1 MALSRRTGQR
11 FQASI
16 WPGFVDAMTGLL
28 LVLMFVLTIFMI
40 VQFVLRETISGQ
52 ESELNSLQDEIALIA
67 EALGLEKKQTEKL
80 GLEVNTLANNLANTE
95 SELQRQATLI
105 STLTRDKET
114 QAQLIENANSKIT
127 QFEAQVAGL
136 LSQRDNLTLQIG
148 RLQNDQQIAKQEIL
162 ELQSERKVL
171 SGDRDRL
178 ELALASARNE
188 IDAAA
193 QAARMAAA
201 QREVFESMVAALEQ
215 DLSLAEQKVSE
226 KIGEISDLKQKLSQE
241 EEARLVSIA
250 VAQELRER
258 LKNADAELTAMTL
271 MLEAQRQ
278 KAEDTLTLLAAANN
292 ARTAIDDKLKEA
304 LFALEVA
311 NSEITQ
317 KKQSIEA
324 LEAGEK
330 QILAELDETNLAL
343 AAALSQGENL
353 EQELSNTKQSLSKKL
368 VIALG
373 EKSEIEENNA
383 ELRKNLQ
390 NALSQGENLKQELSD
405 TKQSLNNKLVIALG
419 EKSEIEKN
427 NAELRK
433 NLENAL
439 VARLAADALAKSKLE
454 EAKRKQLLLNQAEQE
469 IENQANNN
477 KKSKEELIKAERQ
490 TALLNQQLSEVR
502 KQLGELDALLTL
514 SEERELESKAQ
525 LKNVGSR
532 LNQALASLASE
543 ERKRR
548 KLEENERKRLEEENN
563 KLANQAEELANY
575 KSEFFGRLRTVL
587 MGQERVKI
595 VGDRFIFSSEVLF
608 PAGSSELSIDG
619 KKEISNVTEIL
630 GSIMKDIPEN
640 IDWVIRVDGHTDNT
654 PLSGTGEFRDNWEL
668 SQARALSVVKYMI
681 RDLNFSGSRL
691 AANGFGEYQPIN
703 NADTPEARAQ
713 NRRIEIKLT
722 ER

>member
-52 ESELNSLQDEIALIA
+52 ENELNSLQDEIALIA
-67 EALGLEKKQTEKL
+67 EALGLEKKETEKL
-80 GLEVNTLANNLANTE
+80 GLEVNYLAGTLENKE

-105 STLTRDKET
+105 STLTRERDT
-114 QAQLIENANSKIT
+114 QAQLISGANSKISI
-127 QFEAQVAGL
+127 FEAQVAGL
-136 LSQRDNLTLQIG
+136 ISQRDNLNLQIG
-148 RLQNDQQIAKQEIL
+148 SLLDDKQLATTKIL
-162 ELQSERKVL
+162 ELQNESNNLK
-171 SGDRDRL
+171 SDRDQL

-201 QREVFESMVAALEQ
+201 QREVFESMIVALEQ
-215 DLSLAEQKVSE
+215 DLSDAEKRVDE
-226 KIGEISDLKQKLSQE
+226 KIDEVGVLQERLSEE
-241 EEARLVSIA
+241 EEARFVSVN
-250 VAQELRER
+250 VAQELRKR

-278 KAEDTLTLLAAANN
+278 EAEDTLTLLAAADN
-292 ARTAIDDKLKEA
+292 ARDQIDNKLKET

-311 NSEITQ
+311 NSEIF
-317 KKQSIEA
+317 KNKQSIEK
-324 LEAGEK
+324 LESGEK
-330 QILAELDETNLAL
+330 RTLAELDESNLAL
-343 AAALSQGENL
+343 AAALSQRENL
-353 EQELSNTKQSLSKKL
+353 KQELDDTKQSLGTKL
-368 VIALG
+368 TAALG
-373 EKSEIEENNA
+373 EKSEI
-383 ELRKNLQ
+383 K
-390 NALSQGENLKQELSD
+390 
-405 TKQSLNNKLVIALG
+405 
-419 EKSEIEKN
+419 KN
-427 NAELRK
+427 NTELRK

-439 VARLAADALAKSKLE
+439 IARLAADALTRSNLE
-454 EAKRKQLLLNQAEQE
+454 EAKRKQLLLSQAERE
-469 IENQANNN
+469 IENQANKN
-477 KKSKEELIKAERQ
+477 KKTKEELIKAERQ

-502 KQLGELDALLTL
+502 KQLGELDLLLSL
-514 SEERELESKAQ
+514 SEKRDQEQKVQ

-563 KLANQAEELANY
+563 TLTNQAEELANY
-575 KSEFFGRLRTVL
+575 KSEFFGQLRTVL
-587 MGQERVKI
+587 MGKERVRI

-608 PAGSSELSIDG
+608 SAGRSDLSKEGKSEIL
-619 KKEISNVTEIL
+619 NVTEIL
-630 GSIMKDIPEN
+630 SSIMNNIPEN
-640 IDWVIRVDGHTDNT
+640 IDWVIRVDGHTDDT
-654 PLSGTGEFRDNWEL
+654 PLSGTGEFKDNWEL

-681 RDLNFSGSRL
+681 EELNFSGSRL
-691 AANGFGEYQPIN
+691 AANGFGEYQPISLE
-703 NADTPEARAQ
+703 DTPEARAL

>member
-52 ESELNSLQDEIALIA
+52 ANELNSLQDEIALIA

-80 GLEVNTLANNLANTE
+80 GLELNALTGTLANTE

-105 STLTRDKET
+105 STLTRERET
-114 QAQLIENANSKIT
+114 QGQLITEANSKIT
-127 QFEAQVAGL
+127 LFEAQVAGL
-136 LSQRDNLTLQIG
+136 ISQRDNLNLQIG
-148 RLQNDQQIAKQEIL
+148 SLRDDKKLATTKIL
-162 ELQSERKVL
+162 ELQNESNNLK
-171 SGDRDRL
+171 SDRDQL

-188 IDAAA
+188 IDAAV

-201 QREVFESMVAALEQ
+201 QREVFESMIVALEQ
-215 DLSLAEQKVSE
+215 DLSDAEKRVDE
-226 KIGEISDLKQKLSQE
+226 KIDEVGVLQERLSEE
-241 EEARLVSIA
+241 EEARFVSVN
-250 VAQELRER
+250 VAQELRKR

-278 KAEDTLTLLAAANN
+278 EAEDTLTLLAAADN
-292 ARTAIDDKLKEA
+292 ARDQIDNKLKET

-311 NSEITQ
+311 NSEIYKT
-317 KKQSIEA
+317 KQSIEK
-324 LEAGEK
+324 LESGEK
-330 QILAELDETNLAL
+330 RILAELDQSNLAL
-343 AAALSQGENL
+343 AAALSQ
-353 EQELSNTKQSLSKKL
+353 
-368 VIALG
+368 
-373 EKSEIEENNA
+373 
-383 ELRKNLQ
+383 RKNLQ
-390 NALSQGENLKQELSD
+390 QEFDD
-405 TKQSLNNKLVIALG
+405 TKQSLDTKLTAALG

-427 NAELRK
+427 NTELRK

-439 VARLAADALAKSKLE
+439 IARLAADALAKSNLE
-454 EAKRKQLLLNQAEQE
+454 EVKRKQLLLSQAERE
-469 IENQANNN
+469 IINQANKN
-477 KKSKEELIKAERQ
+477 KKSEDELIKAERQ

-502 KQLGELDALLTL
+502 KQLGELDVLLSL
-514 SEERELESKAQ
+514 SEERDQEQKAQ

-563 KLANQAEELANY
+563 KLTNQAEELANY

-587 MGQERVKI
+587 MGQERVRI

-608 PAGSSELSIDG
+608 SAGRSDLSKEG
-619 KKEISNVTEIL
+619 KSEISNVTEIL
-630 GSIMKDIPEN
+630 SSIMKNIPEN

-654 PLSGTGEFRDNWEL
+654 PLSGAGEFKDNWEL

-681 RDLNFSGSRL
+681 KELNFSGSRL
-691 AANGFGEYQPIN
+691 AANGFGEYQPISLE
-703 NADTPEARAQ
+703 DTPEARAL

>member
-52 ESELNSLQDEIALIA
+52 ENELNSLQDEIALIA

-80 GLEVNTLANNLANTE
+80 GLELNALTGTLANTE

-105 STLTRDKET
+105 STLTRERET
-114 QAQLIENANSKIT
+114 QGQLISEANSKIT
-127 QFEAQVAGL
+127 LFEAQVAGL
-136 LSQRDNLTLQIG
+136 ISQRDNLNLQIG
-148 RLQNDQQIAKQEIL
+148 SLRDDKKLATTKIL
-162 ELQSERKVL
+162 ELQNESNNLK
-171 SGDRDRL
+171 SDRDQL

-188 IDAAA
+188 IDAAV

-201 QREVFESMVAALEQ
+201 QREVFESMIVALEQ
-215 DLSLAEQKVSE
+215 DLSDAEKRVDE
-226 KIGEISDLKQKLSQE
+226 KIDEVGVLQERLSEE
-241 EEARLVSIA
+241 EEARFVSVN
-250 VAQELRER
+250 VAQELRKR

-278 KAEDTLTLLAAANN
+278 EAEDTLTLLAAADN
-292 ARTAIDDKLKEA
+292 ARDQIDNKLKET

-311 NSEITQ
+311 NSEIYKT
-317 KKQSIEA
+317 KQSIEK
-324 LEAGEK
+324 LESGEK
-330 QILAELDETNLAL
+330 RILAELDQSNLAL
-343 AAALSQGENL
+343 AAALS
-353 EQELSNTKQSLSKKL
+353 K
-368 VIALG
+368 
-373 EKSEIEENNA
+373 
-383 ELRKNLQ
+383 RKNLQ
-390 NALSQGENLKQELSD
+390 QELDD
-405 TKQSLNNKLVIALG
+405 TKQSLDTKLTAALG

-427 NAELRK
+427 NTELRK

-439 VARLAADALAKSKLE
+439 IARLAADALAKSNLE
-454 EAKRKQLLLNQAEQE
+454 EAKRKQLLLSQAERE
-469 IENQANNN
+469 IINQANKN
-477 KKSKEELIKAERQ
+477 KKSQDELIKAERQ

-502 KQLGELDALLTL
+502 KQLGELDVLLSL
-514 SEERELESKAQ
+514 SEERDQEQKAQ

-563 KLANQAEELANY
+563 KLTNQAEELANY

-587 MGQERVKI
+587 MGQERVRI

-608 PAGSSELSIDG
+608 SAGRSDLSKEGKSEIL
-619 KKEISNVTEIL
+619 NVTEIL
-630 GSIMKDIPEN
+630 SSIMKNIPEN

-654 PLSGTGEFRDNWEL
+654 PLSGAGEFKDNWEL

-681 RDLNFSGSRL
+681 KELNFSGSRL
-691 AANGFGEYQPIN
+691 AANGFGEYQPISRE
-703 NADTPEARAQ
+703 DTPEARAL

>member
-52 ESELNSLQDEIALIA
+52 ESELNNLQDEIALIA

-80 GLEVNTLANNLANTE
+80 GLELNSLAGTLADTE

-105 STLTRDKET
+105 STLTQEREE
-114 QAQLIENANSKIT
+114 QAQLIGEANSKIT

-136 LSQRDNLTLQIG
+136 LSQRDNLNLQIG
-148 RLQNDQQIAKQEIL
+148 SLQDDQETATEKIL
-162 ELQSERKVL
+162 ELQNESDNLK
-171 SGDRDRL
+171 SDRDQL
-178 ELALASARNE
+178 ELALATARSE

-201 QREVFESMVAALEQ
+201 QREVFESMIATLEQ
-215 DLSLAEQKVSE
+215 DLSDAEQKVTE
-226 KIGEISDLKQKLSQE
+226 KVDEIGLLQEQLSKE
-241 EEARLVSIA
+241 EEARIVSIA
-250 VAQELRER
+250 VAEELRER
-258 LKNADAELTAMTL
+258 LRNADAELTAMTL
-271 MLEAQRQ
+271 MLEKQR
-278 KAEDTLTLLAAANN
+278 KEAEDTLTLLAAANN
-292 ARTAIDDKLKEA
+292 AREKIDDKLKET
-304 LFALEVA
+304 LFALEA
-311 NSEITQ
+311 ASIDITQ
-317 KKQSIEA
+317 KKQSIEK
-324 LEAGEK
+324 LETAEK
-330 QILAELDETNLAL
+330 QISTKLDQTNIAL
-343 AAALSQGENL
+343 AAALS
-353 EQELSNTKQSLSKKL
+353 
-368 VIALG
+368 
-373 EKSEIEENNA
+373 
-383 ELRKNLQ
+383 R
-390 NALSQGENLKQELSD
+390 GENLKQELSD
-405 TKQSLNNKLVIALG
+405 TKQSLENKLLAVLG

-439 VARLAADALAKSKLE
+439 VARLAADAAAKSTLE

-469 IENQANNN
+469 IEKQANKN
-477 KKSKEELIKAERQ
+477 KKSNEELLKAERQ

-502 KQLGELDALLTL
+502 KQLGELDELLSL
-514 SEERELESKAQ
+514 SEERDQQQKAQ

-548 KLEENERKRLEEENN
+548 KLEENEKKRLEEERKRLEEENS
-563 KLANQAEELANY
+563 KLTNQAEELANY
-575 KSEFFGRLRTVL
+575 RSEFFGRMRKVL
-587 MGQERVKI
+587 KGQERVSI

-608 PAGSSELSIDG
+608 SPGSSDLSTEG
-619 KKEISNVTEIL
+619 KAEISNVTESL
-630 GSIMKDIPEN
+630 SSIMKDIPDN
-640 IDWVIRVDGHTDNT
+640 IDWVIRVDGHTDDI
-654 PLSGTGEFRDNWEL
+654 PLSGLGEFKDNWEL

-681 RDLNFSGSRL
+681 TELNFSGSRL
-691 AANGFGEYQPIN
+691 AANGFGEYQPISIEN
-703 NADTPEARAQ
+703 TPEARAQ

>member
-52 ESELNSLQDEIALIA
+52 ESELNNLQDEIALIA

-105 STLTRDKET
+105 STLTLEKET

-148 RLQNDQQIAKQEIL
+148 SLQNDQQIAKQEIL

-171 SGDRDRL
+171 SDDRDRL

-292 ARTAIDDKLKEA
+292 SRTAIDNKLKET

-330 QILAELDETNLAL
+330 QILADLDESNLAL
-343 AAALSQGENL
+343 AA
-353 EQELSNTKQSLSKKL
+353 
-368 VIALG
+368 
-373 EKSEIEENNA
+373 
-383 ELRKNLQ
+383 
-390 NALSQGENLKQELSD
+390 ALSQGENLKQELSD
-405 TKQSLNNKLVIALG
+405 TKQSLNNKLMIALG

-477 KKSKEELIKAERQ
+477 KKSKEELIKAERE
-490 TALLNQQLSEVR
+490 TALLNLSYQQACAI
-502 KQLGELDALLTL
+502 QT
-514 SEERELESKAQ
+514 
-525 LKNVGSR
+525 
-532 LNQALASLASE
+532 
-543 ERKRR
+543 
-548 KLEENERKRLEEENN
+548 N
-563 KLANQAEELANY
+563 K
-575 KSEFFGRLRTVL
+575 
-587 MGQERVKI
+587 
-595 VGDRFIFSSEVLF
+595 
-608 PAGSSELSIDG
+608 
-619 KKEISNVTEIL
+619 
-630 GSIMKDIPEN
+630 IPEN
-640 IDWVIRVDGHTDNT
+640 QSKST
-654 PLSGTGEFRDNWEL
+654 
-668 SQARALSVVKYMI
+668 
-681 RDLNFSGSRL
+681 
-691 AANGFGEYQPIN
+691 
-703 NADTPEARAQ
+703 
-713 NRRIEIKLT
+713 
-722 ER
+722 

>member
-52 ESELNSLQDEIALIA
+52 KNELNSLQDEIALIA

-80 GLEVNTLANNLANTE
+80 GLELNALTGTLANTE

-105 STLTRDKET
+105 STLTRERET
-114 QAQLIENANSKIT
+114 QGQLISEANSKIT
-127 QFEAQVAGL
+127 LFEAQVAGL
-136 LSQRDNLTLQIG
+136 ISQRDNLNLQIG
-148 RLQNDQQIAKQEIL
+148 SLRNDKKLATTKIL
-162 ELQSERKVL
+162 ELQNESNNLK
-171 SGDRDRL
+171 SDRDQL

-188 IDAAA
+188 IDAAV
-193 QAARMAAA
+193 QAARMDAAK
-201 QREVFESMVAALEQ
+201 REVFESMIVALEQ
-215 DLSLAEQKVSE
+215 DLSDAEKRVDE
-226 KIGEISDLKQKLSQE
+226 KIDEVGVLQERLSEE
-241 EEARLVSIA
+241 EEARFVSVN
-250 VAQELRER
+250 VAQELRKR

-278 KAEDTLTLLAAANN
+278 EAEDTLTLLAAADN
-292 ARTAIDDKLKEA
+292 ARDQIDNKLKET

-311 NSEITQ
+311 NSEIYKT
-317 KKQSIEA
+317 KQSIEK
-324 LEAGEK
+324 LESGEK
-330 QILAELDETNLAL
+330 RILAELDQSNLAL
-343 AAALSQGENL
+343 AAALSQ
-353 EQELSNTKQSLSKKL
+353 
-368 VIALG
+368 
-373 EKSEIEENNA
+373 
-383 ELRKNLQ
+383 RKNLQ
-390 NALSQGENLKQELSD
+390 QEFDD
-405 TKQSLNNKLVIALG
+405 TKQSLDTKLTAALG

-427 NAELRK
+427 NTELRK

-439 VARLAADALAKSKLE
+439 IARLAADALAKSNLE
-454 EAKRKQLLLNQAEQE
+454 EAKRKELLLSQAERE
-469 IENQANNN
+469 IINQANKN
-477 KKSKEELIKAERQ
+477 KKSQDELIKAERQ

-502 KQLGELDALLTL
+502 KQLGELDVLLSL
-514 SEERELESKAQ
+514 SEERDQEQKAQ

-563 KLANQAEELANY
+563 KLTNQAEELANY

-587 MGQERVKI
+587 MGQERVRI

-608 PAGSSELSIDG
+608 SAGRSDLSKDG
-619 KKEISNVTEIL
+619 KSEISNVTEIL
-630 GSIMKDIPEN
+630 SSIMKNIPEN

-654 PLSGTGEFRDNWEL
+654 PLSGAGEFKDNWEL

-681 RDLNFSGSRL
+681 KELNFSGSRL
-691 AANGFGEYQPIN
+691 AANGFGEYQPISLE
-703 NADTPEARAQ
+703 DTPEARAL

>member
-105 STLTRDKET
+105 STLTREKET
-114 QAQLIENANSKIT
+114 QEQLIENANSKIT

-136 LSQRDNLTLQIG
+136 LSQRDNLTLQLG
-148 RLQNDQQIAKQEIL
+148 SLQNDQQIAKQEIL

-171 SGDRDRL
+171 SDDRDRL

-215 DLSLAEQKVSE
+215 DLSLAEQNVSK

-241 EEARLVSIA
+241 EEARLVSIS

-292 ARTAIDDKLKEA
+292 ARTAIDNKLKET

-317 KKQSIEA
+317 KQQSIEA

-330 QILAELDETNLAL
+330 QILAELDESNLAL
-343 AAALSQGENL
+343 AA
-353 EQELSNTKQSLSKKL
+353 
-368 VIALG
+368 
-373 EKSEIEENNA
+373 
-383 ELRKNLQ
+383 
-390 NALSQGENLKQELSD
+390 ALSQGENLKQELSD
-405 TKQSLNNKLVIALG
+405 TKQSLNNKLMIALG
-419 EKSEIEKN
+419 EKTEVEKN

-563 KLANQAEELANY
+563 KLANQAAELANY

-608 PAGSSELSIDG
+608 SAGSSELSIDG

>member
-52 ESELNSLQDEIALIA
+52 ESELNNLQDEMALIA

-80 GLEVNTLANNLANTE
+80 GLELNSLAGTLADTE
-95 SELQRQATLI
+95 SELQRQASLI
-105 STLTRDKET
+105 SSLTQEREE
-114 QAQLIENANSKIT
+114 QAQLINEANSKIT
-127 QFEAQVAGL
+127 QFEAQVVGL
-136 LSQRDNLTLQIG
+136 LSQRENLNLQIG
-148 RLQNDQQIAKQEIL
+148 SLQDDKKTATEKIL
-162 ELQSERKVL
+162 ELQNESDNLK
-171 SGDRDRL
+171 SDRDRL

-201 QREVFESMVAALEQ
+201 QREVFESMIVALEQ
-215 DLSLAEQKVSE
+215 DLSETERKVTE
-226 KIGEISDLKQKLSQE
+226 KVEEIGLLQERLSRE
-241 EEARLVSIA
+241 EEARIVSIA
-250 VAQELRER
+250 VAEELRER

-278 KAEDTLTLLAAANN
+278 KAEETLTLLAAADN
-292 ARTAIDDKLKEA
+292 ARSTIDNRLKET

-311 NSEITQ
+311 NSEIIQ
-317 KKQSIEA
+317 KKQSIEK
-324 LEAGEK
+324 LETGEK
-330 QILAELDETNLAL
+330 QILVELDKSNLAL
-343 AAALSQGENL
+343 AAALSQGE
-353 EQELSNTKQSLSKKL
+353 E
-368 VIALG
+368 
-373 EKSEIEENNA
+373 
-383 ELRKNLQ
+383 
-390 NALSQGENLKQELSD
+390 LKQELTE
-405 TKQSLNNKLVIALG
+405 TKKSLESKLMIALG

-427 NAELRK
+427 NTELRK

-439 VARLAADALAKSKLE
+439 VARLAADALAKSNLE
-454 EAKRKQLLLNQAEQE
+454 EAKRKQLLLGQAQRE
-469 IENQANNN
+469 IENQANEN
-477 KKSKEELIKAERQ
+477 KKSNEELLKAERQ

-502 KQLGELDALLTL
+502 KQLGELDALLSL
-514 SEERELESKAQ
+514 SEERDQERKAQ

-563 KLANQAEELANY
+563 KLTNQAEELANY

-587 MGQERVKI
+587 MGQERVRI

-608 PAGSSELSIDG
+608 STGSSDLSTEG
-619 KKEISNVTEIL
+619 KAEISNVTEIL
-630 GSIMKDIPEN
+630 RSIMKDIPNN

-654 PLSGTGEFRDNWEL
+654 PLSGLGEFKDNWEL

-681 RDLNFSGSRL
+681 TELNFSGSRL
-691 AANGFGEYQPIN
+691 AANGFGEYQPISLEDN
-703 NADTPEARAQ
+703 EEARAQ

>member
-52 ESELNSLQDEIALIA
+52 ENELNSLQDEIALIA

-80 GLEVNTLANNLANTE
+80 GLELSALTGTLANTE

-105 STLTRDKET
+105 STLTRERET
-114 QAQLIENANSKIT
+114 QGQLISEANSKIT
-127 QFEAQVAGL
+127 LFEAQVAGL
-136 LSQRDNLTLQIG
+136 ISQRDNLNLQIG
-148 RLQNDQQIAKQEIL
+148 SLRDDKKLATTKIL
-162 ELQSERKVL
+162 ELQNESNNLK
-171 SGDRDRL
+171 SDRDQL

-188 IDAAA
+188 IDAAV

-201 QREVFESMVAALEQ
+201 QREVFESMIVALEQ
-215 DLSLAEQKVSE
+215 DLSDAEKRVDE
-226 KIGEISDLKQKLSQE
+226 KIDEVGVLQERLSEE
-241 EEARLVSIA
+241 EEARFVSVN
-250 VAQELRER
+250 VAQELRKR

-278 KAEDTLTLLAAANN
+278 EAEDTLTLLAAADN
-292 ARTAIDDKLKEA
+292 ARDQINNKLKET

-311 NSEITQ
+311 NSEIYKT
-317 KKQSIEA
+317 KQSIEK
-324 LEAGEK
+324 LESGEK
-330 QILAELDETNLAL
+330 RILAELDQSNLAL
-343 AAALSQGENL
+343 AAALSQ
-353 EQELSNTKQSLSKKL
+353 
-368 VIALG
+368 
-373 EKSEIEENNA
+373 
-383 ELRKNLQ
+383 RKNLQ
-390 NALSQGENLKQELSD
+390 QEFDD
-405 TKQSLNNKLVIALG
+405 TKQSLDTKLTAALG

-427 NAELRK
+427 NTELRK

-439 VARLAADALAKSKLE
+439 IARLAADALAKSNLE
-454 EAKRKQLLLNQAEQE
+454 EAKRKQLLLSQAERE
-469 IENQANNN
+469 IINQANKN
-477 KKSKEELIKAERQ
+477 KKSEDELIKAERQ

-502 KQLGELDALLTL
+502 KQLGELDVLLSL
-514 SEERELESKAQ
+514 SEERDQEQKAQ

-563 KLANQAEELANY
+563 KLTNQAEELANY

-587 MGQERVKI
+587 MGQERVRI

-608 PAGSSELSIDG
+608 SAGRSDLSKEG
-619 KKEISNVTEIL
+619 KSEISNVTEIL
-630 GSIMKDIPEN
+630 SSIMKNIPEN

-654 PLSGTGEFRDNWEL
+654 PLSGAGEFKDNWEL

-681 RDLNFSGSRL
+681 KELNFSGSRL
-691 AANGFGEYQPIN
+691 AANGFGEYQPISLE
-703 NADTPEARAQ
+703 DTPEARAL

>member
-52 ESELNSLQDEIALIA
+52 ENELNSLQDEIALIA
-67 EALGLEKKQTEKL
+67 EALGLEKKETEKL
-80 GLEVNTLANNLANTE
+80 GLEVNYLAGTLENKE

-105 STLTRDKET
+105 STLTRERDT
-114 QAQLIENANSKIT
+114 QAQLISGANSKISI
-127 QFEAQVAGL
+127 FEAQVAGL
-136 LSQRDNLTLQIG
+136 ISQRDNLNLQIG
-148 RLQNDQQIAKQEIL
+148 SLLDDKQLATTKIL
-162 ELQSERKVL
+162 ELQNESKNL
-171 SGDRDRL
+171 KSDRDQL

-201 QREVFESMVAALEQ
+201 QREVFESMIVALEQ
-215 DLSLAEQKVSE
+215 DLSDAEKRVDE
-226 KIGEISDLKQKLSQE
+226 KIDEVGVLQERLSEE
-241 EEARLVSIA
+241 EEARFVSVN

-271 MLEAQRQ
+271 MLETQRQ
-278 KAEDTLTLLAAANN
+278 EAEDTLTLLAAADN
-292 ARTAIDDKLKEA
+292 ARDQIDNKLKET

-311 NSEITQ
+311 NSEIF
-317 KKQSIEA
+317 KNKQSIEK
-324 LEAGEK
+324 LESGEK
-330 QILAELDETNLAL
+330 RTLAELDESNLAL
-343 AAALSQGENL
+343 AAALSQRENL
-353 EQELSNTKQSLSKKL
+353 KQELDDTKQSLGTKL
-368 VIALG
+368 TAALG
-373 EKSEIEENNA
+373 EKSEI
-383 ELRKNLQ
+383 K
-390 NALSQGENLKQELSD
+390 
-405 TKQSLNNKLVIALG
+405 
-419 EKSEIEKN
+419 KN
-427 NAELRK
+427 NTELRK

-439 VARLAADALAKSKLE
+439 IARLAADALTRSNLE
-454 EAKRKQLLLNQAEQE
+454 EAKRKQLLLSQAERE
-469 IENQANNN
+469 IENQANKN
-477 KKSKEELIKAERQ
+477 KKTKEELIKAERQ

-502 KQLGELDALLTL
+502 KQLGELDLLLSL
-514 SEERELESKAQ
+514 SEKRDQEQKAQ

-563 KLANQAEELANY
+563 KLTNQAEELANY
-575 KSEFFGRLRTVL
+575 KSEFFGQLRTVL
-587 MGQERVKI
+587 MGQERVRI

-608 PAGSSELSIDG
+608 SAGRSDLSKEGKSEIL
-619 KKEISNVTEIL
+619 NVTEIL
-630 GSIMKDIPEN
+630 SSIMNNIPEN
-640 IDWVIRVDGHTDNT
+640 IDWVIRVDGHTDDA
-654 PLSGTGEFRDNWEL
+654 PLSGTGKFKDNWEL

-681 RDLNFSGSRL
+681 EELNFSGSRL
-691 AANGFGEYQPIN
+691 AANGFGEYQPISLE
-703 NADTPEARAQ
+703 DTPEARAL

>member
-28 LVLMFVLTIFMI
+28 LVLMFVLTVFMI

-105 STLTRDKET
+105 STLTREKET
-114 QAQLIENANSKIT
+114 NAQLIENANSKIT

-136 LSQRDNLTLQIG
+136 LSQRDNLNLQIG
-148 RLQNDQQIAKQEIL
+148 SLQNDQQLAKQEIL
-162 ELQSERKVL
+162 ELQNERKVL
-171 SGDRDRL
+171 SDDRERL

-292 ARTAIDDKLKEA
+292 ARASIDNKLKET

-330 QILAELDETNLAL
+330 QILAELDESNLAL
-343 AAALSQGENL
+343 AA
-353 EQELSNTKQSLSKKL
+353 
-368 VIALG
+368 
-373 EKSEIEENNA
+373 
-383 ELRKNLQ
+383 
-390 NALSQGENLKQELSD
+390 ALSQGENLKQELSD
-405 TKQSLNNKLVIALG
+405 TKQSLNKKLVIAVG
-419 EKSEIEKN
+419 EKSEVEKN

-575 KSEFFGRLRTVL
+575 KSEFFGRLRNVL
-587 MGQERVKI
+587 IGQERVKI

-608 PAGSSELSIDG
+608 SAGSSELSIDG

>member
-52 ESELNSLQDEIALIA
+52 ESELNNLQDEMALIA

-80 GLEVNTLANNLANTE
+80 GLELNSLAGTLADTE
-95 SELQRQATLI
+95 SELQRQASLI
-105 STLTRDKET
+105 SSLTQEREE
-114 QAQLIENANSKIT
+114 QAQLINEANSKIT
-127 QFEAQVAGL
+127 QFEAQVVGL
-136 LSQRDNLTLQIG
+136 LSQRDNLNLQIG
-148 RLQNDQQIAKQEIL
+148 SLQDDKKTATEKIL
-162 ELQSERKVL
+162 ELQNESDNLK
-171 SGDRDRL
+171 SDRDRL

-201 QREVFESMVAALEQ
+201 QREVFESMIVALEQ
-215 DLSLAEQKVSE
+215 DLSETERKVTE
-226 KIGEISDLKQKLSQE
+226 KVEEIGLLQERLSRE
-241 EEARLVSIA
+241 EEARIVSIA
-250 VAQELRER
+250 VAEELRER

-278 KAEDTLTLLAAANN
+278 KAEETLTLLAAADN
-292 ARTAIDDKLKEA
+292 ARSTIDNRLKET

-311 NSEITQ
+311 NSEIIQ
-317 KKQSIEA
+317 KKQSIEK
-324 LEAGEK
+324 LETGEK
-330 QILAELDETNLAL
+330 QILVELDKSNLAL
-343 AAALSQGENL
+343 AAALSQGE
-353 EQELSNTKQSLSKKL
+353 E
-368 VIALG
+368 
-373 EKSEIEENNA
+373 
-383 ELRKNLQ
+383 
-390 NALSQGENLKQELSD
+390 LKQELTE
-405 TKQSLNNKLVIALG
+405 TKKSLESKLMIALG

-427 NAELRK
+427 NTELRK

-439 VARLAADALAKSKLE
+439 VARLAADALAKSNLE
-454 EAKRKQLLLNQAEQE
+454 EAKRKQLLLGQAQRE
-469 IENQANNN
+469 IENQANKN
-477 KKSKEELIKAERQ
+477 KKSNEELLKAERQ

-502 KQLGELDALLTL
+502 KQLGELDALLSL
-514 SEERELESKAQ
+514 SEERDQERKAQ

-563 KLANQAEELANY
+563 KLTNQAEELANY

-587 MGQERVKI
+587 MGQERVRI

-608 PAGSSELSIDG
+608 STGSSDLSTEG
-619 KKEISNVTEIL
+619 KAEISNVTEIL
-630 GSIMKDIPEN
+630 SSIMKDIPNN

-654 PLSGTGEFRDNWEL
+654 PLSGLGEFKDNWEL

-681 RDLNFSGSRL
+681 TELNFSGSRL
-691 AANGFGEYQPIN
+691 AANGFGEYQPISLEDN
-703 NADTPEARAQ
+703 EEARAQ

>member
-52 ESELNSLQDEIALIA
+52 ENELNSLQDEIALIA

-80 GLEVNTLANNLANTE
+80 GLELNALTGTLANTE

-105 STLTRDKET
+105 STLTRERET
-114 QAQLIENANSKIT
+114 QGQLISEANSKIT
-127 QFEAQVAGL
+127 LFEAQVAGL
-136 LSQRDNLTLQIG
+136 ISQRDNLNLQIG
-148 RLQNDQQIAKQEIL
+148 SLRDDKKLATTKIL
-162 ELQSERKVL
+162 ELQNESNNLK
-171 SGDRDRL
+171 SDRDQL

-188 IDAAA
+188 IDAAV

-201 QREVFESMVAALEQ
+201 QREVFESMIVALEQ
-215 DLSLAEQKVSE
+215 DLSDAEKRVDE
-226 KIGEISDLKQKLSQE
+226 KIDEVGVLQERLSEE
-241 EEARLVSIA
+241 EEARFVSVN
-250 VAQELRER
+250 VAQELRKR

-278 KAEDTLTLLAAANN
+278 EAEDTLTLLAAADN
-292 ARTAIDDKLKEA
+292 ARDQIDNKLKET

-311 NSEITQ
+311 NSEIYKT
-317 KKQSIEA
+317 KQSIEK
-324 LEAGEK
+324 LESGEK
-330 QILAELDETNLAL
+330 RILAELDQSNLAL
-343 AAALSQGENL
+343 AAALSQ
-353 EQELSNTKQSLSKKL
+353 
-368 VIALG
+368 
-373 EKSEIEENNA
+373 
-383 ELRKNLQ
+383 RKNLQ
-390 NALSQGENLKQELSD
+390 QELDD
-405 TKQSLNNKLVIALG
+405 TKQSLDTKLTAALG

-427 NAELRK
+427 NTELRK

-439 VARLAADALAKSKLE
+439 IARLAADALAKSNLE
-454 EAKRKQLLLNQAEQE
+454 EAKRKQLLLSQAERE
-469 IENQANNN
+469 IINQANKN
-477 KKSKEELIKAERQ
+477 KKSQDELIKAERQ

-502 KQLGELDALLTL
+502 KQLGELDVLLSL
-514 SEERELESKAQ
+514 SEERDQEQKAQ

-563 KLANQAEELANY
+563 KLTNQAEELANY

-587 MGQERVKI
+587 MGQERVRI
-595 VGDRFIFSSEVLF
+595 QGDRFIFSSEVLF
-608 PAGSSELSIDG
+608 SAGRSDLSKDG
-619 KKEISNVTEIL
+619 KSEISNVTEIL
-630 GSIMKDIPEN
+630 SSIMKNIPEN

-654 PLSGTGEFRDNWEL
+654 PLSGAGEFKDNWEL

-681 RDLNFSGSRL
+681 KELNFSGSRL
-691 AANGFGEYQPIN
+691 AANGFGEYQPISLE
-703 NADTPEARAQ
+703 DTPEARAL

>member
-52 ESELNSLQDEIALIA
+52 ESELNNLQDEMALIA
-67 EALGLEKKQTEKL
+67 EALGLEKKQTERL
-80 GLEVNTLANNLANTE
+80 GLELNSLAGTLANTE
-95 SELQRQATLI
+95 IELQRQATLI
-105 STLTRDKET
+105 SSLTKEREE
-114 QAQLIENANSKIT
+114 QAKLINQANSKIT

-136 LSQRDNLTLQIG
+136 LSQRDNLNLQISS
-148 RLQNDQQIAKQEIL
+148 LQGDQETATEKIS
-162 ELQSERKVL
+162 ELQKESDNLK
-171 SGDRDRL
+171 SDRDQL

-201 QREVFESMVAALEQ
+201 QREVFESMIAALEQ
-215 DLSLAEQKVSE
+215 DLSDTEQKVTE
-226 KIGEISDLKQKLSQE
+226 KVDEIGLLQERLSKE
-241 EEARLVSIA
+241 EEARIVSIA
-250 VAQELRER
+250 VAEELRER

-278 KAEDTLTLLAAANN
+278 KAEETLTLLAAADN
-292 ARTAIDDKLKEA
+292 ARSAIDNRLKET

-311 NSEITQ
+311 NSEILQ
-317 KKQSIEA
+317 KKQSIEK
-324 LEAGEK
+324 LETGEK
-330 QILAELDETNLAL
+330 QILTELDKSNLAL

-353 EQELSNTKQSLSKKL
+353 
-368 VIALG
+368 
-373 EKSEIEENNA
+373 
-383 ELRKNLQ
+383 
-390 NALSQGENLKQELSD
+390 KQELSE
-405 TKQSLNNKLVIALG
+405 TKKSLDSKLRIALG

-427 NAELRK
+427 NTKLRE

-439 VARLAADALAKSKLE
+439 VARLAADALAKSNLE
-454 EAKRKQLLLNQAEQE
+454 EAKRKQVLLSQAKRE
-469 IENQANNN
+469 IENQANKN
-477 KKSKEELIKAERQ
+477 KKSNEELLRAERQ

-502 KQLGELDALLTL
+502 KQLGELDQLLSL
-514 SEERELESKAQ
+514 SEERDQERKAQ

-563 KLANQAEELANY
+563 KLTNQAEELANY

-587 MGQERVKI
+587 MGQERVRI

-608 PAGSSELSIDG
+608 STGSSDLSKEG
-619 KKEISNVTEIL
+619 KAEISNVTEIL
-630 GSIMKDIPEN
+630 SSIMKDIPDN

-654 PLSGTGEFRDNWEL
+654 PLSGVGEFKDNWEL

-681 RDLNFSGSRL
+681 TELNFSGSRL
-691 AANGFGEYQPIN
+691 AANGFGEYQPIST
-703 NADTPEARAQ
+703 ADTPEARAQ

>member
-52 ESELNSLQDEIALIA
+52 ESELNNLQDEIALIA

-80 GLEVNTLANNLANTE
+80 GLELNSLAGTLSDTE
-95 SELQRQATLI
+95 RELQRQATLI
-105 STLTRDKET
+105 STLTKEREE
-114 QAQLIENANSKIT
+114 QAQLIGEANSKIT

-136 LSQRDNLTLQIG
+136 LSQRDNLNLQIG
-148 RLQNDQQIAKQEIL
+148 SLKDNQEAATEKIL
-162 ELQSERKVL
+162 ELQNESANLK
-171 SGDRDRL
+171 SDRDQL
-178 ELALASARNE
+178 ELALATARNE
-188 IDAAA
+188 IDAAT

-201 QREVFESMVAALEQ
+201 QREVFESMIATLEQ
-215 DLSLAEQKVSE
+215 DLSDAEQKVTEKVDEIGLLQERLSE
-226 KIGEISDLKQKLSQE
+226 E
-241 EEARLVSIA
+241 EEARIVSIA
-250 VAQELRER
+250 VAEELRER

-278 KAEDTLTLLAAANN
+278 KAEETLTLLAAADS
-292 ARTAIDDKLKEA
+292 ARSAIDNRLKET

-311 NSEITQ
+311 NSEIIQ
-317 KKQSIEA
+317 KKQSIEK
-324 LEAGEK
+324 LETGEK
-330 QILAELDETNLAL
+330 QILAELDKSNLAL

-353 EQELSNTKQSLSKKL
+353 
-368 VIALG
+368 
-373 EKSEIEENNA
+373 
-383 ELRKNLQ
+383 
-390 NALSQGENLKQELSD
+390 KQELSE
-405 TKQSLNNKLVIALG
+405 TKKSLNSKLMIALG

-427 NAELRK
+427 NTELRK

-439 VARLAADALAKSKLE
+439 VARLAADALAKSNLE
-454 EAKRKQLLLNQAEQE
+454 EAKRKQLLLSQAQRE
-469 IENQANNN
+469 IENQANKN
-477 KKSKEELIKAERQ
+477 KKSNDELLKAERQ

-502 KQLGELDALLTL
+502 KQLGELDELLSL
-514 SEERELESKAQ
+514 SEERDQERKAQ

-548 KLEENERKRLEEENN
+548 KLEENERKRLEEEND
-563 KLANQAEELANY
+563 KLTNQAEELANY

-587 MGQERVKI
+587 MGQERVRI

-608 PAGSSELSIDG
+608 STGSSNLSAEG
-619 KKEISNVTEIL
+619 KAEISNVTEIL
-630 GSIMKDIPEN
+630 GSVMKDIPDN
-640 IDWVIRVDGHTDNT
+640 IDWVIRVDGHTDDT
-654 PLSGTGEFRDNWEL
+654 PLSGVGEFKDNWEL

-681 RDLNFSGSRL
+681 TELNFSGSRL

-703 NADTPEARAQ
+703 IEDTPEARAQ

>member
-52 ESELNSLQDEIALIA
+52 ESELNNLQDEIALIA

-80 GLEVNTLANNLANTE
+80 GLELDSLADTLADTE
-95 SELQRQATLI
+95 IELQRQATLI
-105 STLTRDKET
+105 STLTQEREE
-114 QAQLIENANSKIT
+114 QAQLIGDANLKIT

-136 LSQRDNLTLQIG
+136 LSQRDNLNLKIGSLQD
-148 RLQNDQQIAKQEIL
+148 DQETATEKIL
-162 ELQSERKVL
+162 ELQNESENLK
-171 SGDRDRL
+171 SDRDQL
-178 ELALASARNE
+178 ELALATARSE

-201 QREVFESMVAALEQ
+201 QREVFESMIATLEQ
-215 DLSLAEQKVSE
+215 DLNDAEQKVTE
-226 KIGEISDLKQKLSQE
+226 KVDEIGVLQEKLSKE
-241 EEARLVSIA
+241 EEARIVSIA
-250 VAQELRER
+250 VAEELRER
-258 LKNADAELTAMTL
+258 LRNADAELTAMTL
-271 MLEAQRQ
+271 MLEKQR
-278 KAEDTLTLLAAANN
+278 KEAEDTLTLLAAANN
-292 ARTAIDDKLKEA
+292 AREKIDDKLKET
-304 LFALEVA
+304 LFALEA
-311 NSEITQ
+311 ASIDITQ
-317 KKQSIEA
+317 KKQSIEK
-324 LEAGEK
+324 LETAEK
-330 QILAELDETNLAL
+330 QISTKLDQTNIAL
-343 AAALSQGENL
+343 AA
-353 EQELSNTKQSLSKKL
+353 
-368 VIALG
+368 
-373 EKSEIEENNA
+373 
-383 ELRKNLQ
+383 
-390 NALSQGENLKQELSD
+390 ALSQGENLKQELSD
-405 TKQSLNNKLVIALG
+405 TKQSLENKLLAVLG

-439 VARLAADALAKSKLE
+439 VARLAADAAAKSTLE

-469 IENQANNN
+469 IEKQANKN
-477 KKSKEELIKAERQ
+477 KKSNEELLKAERQ

-502 KQLGELDALLTL
+502 KQLGELDELLSL
-514 SEERELESKAQ
+514 SEERDQQQKAQ

-548 KLEENERKRLEEENN
+548 KLEENEKKRLEEERKRLEEENS
-563 KLANQAEELANY
+563 KLTNQAEELANY
-575 KSEFFGRLRTVL
+575 RSEFFGRMRKVL
-587 MGQERVKI
+587 KGQERVSI

-608 PAGSSELSIDG
+608 SPGSSDLSTEG
-619 KKEISNVTEIL
+619 KAEISNVTESL
-630 GSIMKDIPEN
+630 SSIMKDIPDN
-640 IDWVIRVDGHTDNT
+640 IDWVIRVDGHTDDI
-654 PLSGTGEFRDNWEL
+654 PLSGLGEFKDNWEL

-681 RDLNFSGSRL
+681 TELNFAGSRL
-691 AANGFGEYQPIN
+691 AANGFGEYQPISIE
-703 NADTPEARAQ
+703 DTPEARAQ

>member
-52 ESELNSLQDEIALIA
+52 ESELNNLQDEIALIA

-80 GLEVNTLANNLANTE
+80 GLELNSLAGTLADTE

-105 STLTRDKET
+105 STLTQERAE
-114 QAQLIENANSKIT
+114 QAQLIGEANSKIT

-136 LSQRDNLTLQIG
+136 LSQRDNLNLQIG
-148 RLQNDQQIAKQEIL
+148 SLQDDQETATEKIL
-162 ELQSERKVL
+162 ELQNESDNLK
-171 SGDRDRL
+171 SDRDQL
-178 ELALASARNE
+178 ELALATARSE

-201 QREVFESMVAALEQ
+201 QREVFESMIATLEQ
-215 DLSLAEQKVSE
+215 DLNDAEQKVT
-226 KIGEISDLKQKLSQE
+226 KKVDEISLLQEQLSKE
-241 EEARLVSIA
+241 EEARIVSIA
-250 VAQELRER
+250 VAEELRER
-258 LKNADAELTAMTL
+258 LRNADAELTAMTL
-271 MLEAQRQ
+271 MLEKQR
-278 KAEDTLTLLAAANN
+278 KEAEDTLTLLAAANN
-292 ARTAIDDKLKEA
+292 AREKIDDKLKET
-304 LFALEVA
+304 LFALEA
-311 NSEITQ
+311 ASIDITQ
-317 KKQSIEA
+317 KKQSIEK
-324 LEAGEK
+324 LETSEK
-330 QILAELDETNLAL
+330 QISTKLDQTNIAL
-343 AAALSQGENL
+343 AAALSRG
-353 EQELSNTKQSLSKKL
+353 K
-368 VIALG
+368 
-373 EKSEIEENNA
+373 
-383 ELRKNLQ
+383 
-390 NALSQGENLKQELSD
+390 NLKQELSD
-405 TKQSLNNKLVIALG
+405 TKQSLENKLLAVLG

-439 VARLAADALAKSKLE
+439 VARLAADAAAKSTLE

-469 IENQANNN
+469 IEKQANKN
-477 KKSKEELIKAERQ
+477 KKSNEELLKAERQ

-502 KQLGELDALLTL
+502 KQLGELDELLSL
-514 SEERELESKAQ
+514 SEERDQQQKAQ

-548 KLEENERKRLEEENN
+548 KLEENEKKRLEEERKRLEEENS
-563 KLANQAEELANY
+563 KLTNQAEELANY
-575 KSEFFGRLRTVL
+575 RSEFFGRMRKVL
-587 MGQERVKI
+587 KGQERVSI

-608 PAGSSELSIDG
+608 SPGSSDLSTEG
-619 KKEISNVTEIL
+619 KAEISNVTESL
-630 GSIMKDIPEN
+630 SSVMKDIPDN
-640 IDWVIRVDGHTDNT
+640 IDWVIRVDGHTDDI
-654 PLSGTGEFRDNWEL
+654 PLSGRGEFKDNWEL

-681 RDLNFSGSRL
+681 TELNFAGSRL
-691 AANGFGEYQPIN
+691 AANGFGEYQPISIE
-703 NADTPEARAQ
+703 DTPAARAQ

>member
-52 ESELNSLQDEIALIA
+52 ENELNSLQDEITLIA

-80 GLEVNTLANNLANTE
+80 GLELNSLAGSLANTE
-95 SELQRQATLI
+95 SELQRQAALI
-105 STLTRDKET
+105 STLTLERET
-114 QAQLIENANSKIT
+114 QAQLIGEANSKIT
-127 QFEAQVAGL
+127 LFEAQVAGL
-136 LSQRDNLTLQIG
+136 ISQRDNLNAQVGSLQD
-148 RLQNDQQIAKQEIL
+148 DQQIANTKIF
-162 ELQSERKVL
+162 ELQNESDNLK
-171 SGDRDRL
+171 SDRDQL

-188 IDAAA
+188 ISAAA

-201 QREVFESMVAALEQ
+201 QREVFESMIVALEQ
-215 DLSLAEQKVSE
+215 DLSDTEQKVTE
-226 KIGEISDLKQKLSQE
+226 KVDEIGLLQERLSRE
-241 EEARLVSIA
+241 EEARIVSIA
-250 VAQELRER
+250 VAEELRER

-278 KAEDTLTLLAAANN
+278 KAEETLTLLAAADN
-292 ARTAIDDKLKEA
+292 ARSAIDNRLKET

-317 KKQSIEA
+317 KKQSIEK
-324 LEAGEK
+324 LETGEK
-330 QILAELDETNLAL
+330 QILVELDKSNLAL
-343 AAALSQGENL
+343 AAALSQGED
-353 EQELSNTKQSLSKKL
+353 
-368 VIALG
+368 
-373 EKSEIEENNA
+373 
-383 ELRKNLQ
+383 
-390 NALSQGENLKQELSD
+390 LKQELTE
-405 TKQSLNNKLVIALG
+405 TKKSLDSKLMIALG

-427 NAELRK
+427 NTELRK

-439 VARLAADALAKSKLE
+439 VARLAADALAKSNLE
-454 EAKRKQLLLNQAEQE
+454 EAKRKQLLLGQAQRE
-469 IENQANNN
+469 IENQANKN
-477 KKSKEELIKAERQ
+477 KKSNEELLKAERQ

-502 KQLGELDALLTL
+502 KQLGELDALLSL
-514 SEERELESKAQ
+514 SEERDQERKAQ

-563 KLANQAEELANY
+563 KLTNQAEELANY

-587 MGQERVKI
+587 MGQERVRI
-595 VGDRFIFSSEVLF
+595 VGDRFIFSSDVLF
-608 PAGSSELSIDG
+608 SPGSSDLSKEG
-619 KKEISNVTEIL
+619 KAEISNVTEIL
-630 GSIMKDIPEN
+630 SSIMKDIPNN

-654 PLSGTGEFRDNWEL
+654 PLSGLGEFKDNWEL

-681 RDLNFSGSRL
+681 TELNFSGSRL
-691 AANGFGEYQPIN
+691 AANGFGEYQPISLEDN
-703 NADTPEARAQ
+703 EKARAQ

>member
-16 WPGFVDAMTGLL
+16 WPGFGDAMTGLL

-52 ESELNSLQDEIALIA
+52 ENELNSLQDEIALIA

-80 GLEVNTLANNLANTE
+80 GLELNALTGTLANTE

-105 STLTRDKET
+105 STLTRERET
-114 QAQLIENANSKIT
+114 QGQLISEANSKIT
-127 QFEAQVAGL
+127 LFEAQVAGL
-136 LSQRDNLTLQIG
+136 ISQRDNLNLQIG
-148 RLQNDQQIAKQEIL
+148 SLRDDKKLATTKIL
-162 ELQSERKVL
+162 ELQNESNNLK
-171 SGDRDRL
+171 SDRDQL

-188 IDAAA
+188 IDAAL
-193 QAARMAAA
+193 QATRMAAA
-201 QREVFESMVAALEQ
+201 QREVFESMIVALEQ
-215 DLSLAEQKVSE
+215 DLSDAEKRVDE
-226 KIGEISDLKQKLSQE
+226 KIDEVGVLQERLSEE
-241 EEARLVSIA
+241 EEARFVSVN
-250 VAQELRER
+250 VAQELRKR

-278 KAEDTLTLLAAANN
+278 EAEDTLTLLAAADN
-292 ARTAIDDKLKEA
+292 ARDQIDNKLKET

-311 NSEITQ
+311 NSEIY
-317 KKQSIEA
+317 KNKQSIEK
-324 LEAGEK
+324 LESGEK
-330 QILAELDETNLAL
+330 RILAELDQSNLAL
-343 AAALSQGENL
+343 AAALSQ
-353 EQELSNTKQSLSKKL
+353 
-368 VIALG
+368 
-373 EKSEIEENNA
+373 
-383 ELRKNLQ
+383 RKNLQ
-390 NALSQGENLKQELSD
+390 QELDD
-405 TKQSLNNKLVIALG
+405 TKQSLDTKLTAALG

-427 NAELRK
+427 NTELRK

-439 VARLAADALAKSKLE
+439 IARLAADALAKSNLE
-454 EAKRKQLLLNQAEQE
+454 EAKRKQLLLSQAERE
-469 IENQANNN
+469 IINQANKN
-477 KKSKEELIKAERQ
+477 KKSQDELIKAERQ

-502 KQLGELDALLTL
+502 KQLGELDVLLSL
-514 SEERELESKAQ
+514 SEERDQEQKAQ

-563 KLANQAEELANY
+563 KLTNQAEELANY

-587 MGQERVKI
+587 MGQERVRI

-608 PAGSSELSIDG
+608 SAGRSDLSKEGKSEIL
-619 KKEISNVTEIL
+619 NVTEIL
-630 GSIMKDIPEN
+630 SSIMKNIPEN

-654 PLSGTGEFRDNWEL
+654 PLSGAGEFKDNWEL

-681 RDLNFSGSRL
+681 KELNFSGSRL
-691 AANGFGEYQPIN
+691 AANGFGEYQPISLE
-703 NADTPEARAQ
+703 DTPEARAL

>member
-52 ESELNSLQDEIALIA
+52 ESELNNLQDEIALIA

-80 GLEVNTLANNLANTE
+80 GLELNSLAGTLADTE

-105 STLTRDKET
+105 STLTQEREE
-114 QAQLIENANSKIT
+114 QAQLIGEANSKIT

-136 LSQRDNLTLQIG
+136 LSQRDNLNLQIG
-148 RLQNDQQIAKQEIL
+148 SLQDDQETATEKIL
-162 ELQSERKVL
+162 ELQNESDNLK
-171 SGDRDRL
+171 SDRDQL
-178 ELALASARNE
+178 ELALATARSE

-201 QREVFESMVAALEQ
+201 QREVFESMIATLEQ
-215 DLSLAEQKVSE
+215 DLNDAEQKVTE
-226 KIGEISDLKQKLSQE
+226 KVDEIGLLQEQLSKE
-241 EEARLVSIA
+241 EEARIVSIA
-250 VAQELRER
+250 VAEELRER
-258 LKNADAELTAMTL
+258 LRNADAELTAMTL
-271 MLEAQRQ
+271 MLEKQR
-278 KAEDTLTLLAAANN
+278 KEAEDTLTLLAAANN
-292 ARTAIDDKLKEA
+292 AREKIDDKLKET
-304 LFALEVA
+304 LFALEA
-311 NSEITQ
+311 ASIDITQ
-317 KKQSIEA
+317 KKQSIEK
-324 LEAGEK
+324 LETAEK
-330 QILAELDETNLAL
+330 QISTKLDQTNIAL
-343 AAALSQGENL
+343 AAALS
-353 EQELSNTKQSLSKKL
+353 
-368 VIALG
+368 
-373 EKSEIEENNA
+373 
-383 ELRKNLQ
+383 R
-390 NALSQGENLKQELSD
+390 GENLKQELSD
-405 TKQSLNNKLVIALG
+405 TKQSLENKLLAVLG

-439 VARLAADALAKSKLE
+439 VARLAADAAAKSTLE

-469 IENQANNN
+469 IEKQANKN
-477 KKSKEELIKAERQ
+477 KKSNEELLKAERQ

-502 KQLGELDALLTL
+502 KQLGELDELLSL
-514 SEERELESKAQ
+514 SEERDQERKAQ

-548 KLEENERKRLEEENN
+548 KLEENERKRLEEEND
-563 KLANQAEELANY
+563 KLTNQAEELANY

-587 MGQERVKI
+587 MGQERVRI

-608 PAGSSELSIDG
+608 STGSSNLSTEG
-619 KKEISNVTEIL
+619 KAEIANVTEIL
-630 GSIMKDIPEN
+630 SSVMKDIPDN
-640 IDWVIRVDGHTDNT
+640 IDWVIRVDGHTDDT
-654 PLSGTGEFRDNWEL
+654 PLSGAGEFKDNWEL

-681 RDLNFSGSRL
+681 TELNFSGSRL

-703 NADTPEARAQ
+703 IEDTPEARAQ

>member
-52 ESELNSLQDEIALIA
+52 ESELNSLQDEVALIA

-80 GLEVNTLANNLANTE
+80 GLELNSLASTLADTE
-95 SELQRQATLI
+95 SELQRQTTLI
-105 STLTRDKET
+105 STLTKEREN
-114 QAQLIENANSKIT
+114 QAQLIGEANLKIT

-136 LSQRDNLTLQIG
+136 LLQRDNLNLQIG
-148 RLQNDQQIAKQEIL
+148 SLLDDQQVATEKIL
-162 ELQSERKVL
+162 ELQNESDDLK
-171 SGDRDRL
+171 SDRDQL
-178 ELALASARNE
+178 ELALATARSE

-201 QREVFESMVAALEQ
+201 QREVFESMIATLEQ
-215 DLSLAEQKVSE
+215 DLNDAEQKVTE
-226 KIGEISDLKQKLSQE
+226 KVDEIGVLQEKLSKE
-241 EEARLVSIA
+241 EEARIVSIA
-250 VAQELRER
+250 VAEELRER
-258 LKNADAELTAMTL
+258 LRNADAELTAMTL
-271 MLEAQRQ
+271 MLEKQR
-278 KAEDTLTLLAAANN
+278 KEAEDTLTLLAAANN
-292 ARTAIDDKLKEA
+292 AREKIDDKLKET
-304 LFALEVA
+304 LFALEA
-311 NSEITQ
+311 ASIEITQ
-317 KKQSIEA
+317 KQQSIEK
-324 LEAGEK
+324 LETAEK
-330 QILAELDETNLAL
+330 QISTKLDQTNIAL
-343 AAALSQGENL
+343 AAALS
-353 EQELSNTKQSLSKKL
+353 
-368 VIALG
+368 
-373 EKSEIEENNA
+373 
-383 ELRKNLQ
+383 R
-390 NALSQGENLKQELSD
+390 GENLKQELSE
-405 TKQSLNNKLVIALG
+405 TKKSSENKLMAVLG

-439 VARLAADALAKSKLE
+439 VARLAADAAAKSNLE
-454 EAKRKQLLLNQAEQE
+454 EAKRKQLLLSQAQRE
-469 IENQANNN
+469 IENQANKN
-477 KKSKEELIKAERQ
+477 KKSNEELLKAERQ

-502 KQLGELDALLTL
+502 KQLGELDELLSV
-514 SEERELESKAQ
+514 SEERDQKQKAQ

-548 KLEENERKRLEEENN
+548 KLEENERKRLEEERK
-563 KLANQAEELANY
+563 KLEEENSKLTNQAEELASY
-575 KSEFFGRLRTVL
+575 KSEFFGRMRQVL
-587 MGQERVKI
+587 KGQERVSI

-608 PAGSSELSIDG
+608 SPGSSDLSTEG
-619 KKEISNVTEIL
+619 KAEISNVTESL
-630 GSIMKDIPEN
+630 SSIMKDIPDN
-640 IDWVIRVDGHTDNT
+640 IDWVIRVDGHTDDI
-654 PLSGTGEFRDNWEL
+654 PLSGFGEFKDNWEL

-681 RDLNFSGSRL
+681 TEHNFSGSRL

-703 NADTPEARAQ
+703 IEGTPEARAQ

>member
-52 ESELNSLQDEIALIA
+52 ESELNSLQDEIAFIA

-105 STLTRDKET
+105 STLTLEKET
-114 QAQLIENANSKIT
+114 QAQLLENANSKIT

-136 LSQRDNLTLQIG
+136 LSQRDNLNLQIG
-148 RLQNDQQIAKQEIL
+148 SLKNDQQIAKQEIL
-162 ELQSERKVL
+162 ELQNERKVL
-171 SGDRDRL
+171 NDDRDRL

-292 ARTAIDDKLKEA
+292 ARTSIDNKLKET

-317 KKQSIEA
+317 KKHSIEA

-330 QILAELDETNLAL
+330 KILAELDESNLAL
-343 AAALSQGENL
+343 AA
-353 EQELSNTKQSLSKKL
+353 
-368 VIALG
+368 
-373 EKSEIEENNA
+373 
-383 ELRKNLQ
+383 
-390 NALSQGENLKQELSD
+390 ALSQGENLKQELSD

-502 KQLGELDALLTL
+502 RQLGELDALLTL

-608 PAGSSELSIDG
+608 QAGSSDLSIDG

>member
-52 ESELNSLQDEIALIA
+52 ENELNSLQDEIALIA
-67 EALGLEKKQTEKL
+67 EALGLEKNQTEKL
-80 GLEVNTLANNLANTE
+80 GLELNALTGTLANTE

-105 STLTRDKET
+105 STLTRERET
-114 QAQLIENANSKIT
+114 QGQLISEANSKIT
-127 QFEAQVAGL
+127 LFEAQVAGL
-136 LSQRDNLTLQIG
+136 ISQRDNLNLQIG
-148 RLQNDQQIAKQEIL
+148 SLRDDKKLATTKIL
-162 ELQSERKVL
+162 ELQNESNNLK
-171 SGDRDRL
+171 SDRDQL

-188 IDAAA
+188 IDAAV

-201 QREVFESMVAALEQ
+201 QREVFESMIVALEQ
-215 DLSLAEQKVSE
+215 DLSDAEKRVDE
-226 KIGEISDLKQKLSQE
+226 KIDEVGVLQERLSEE
-241 EEARLVSIA
+241 EEARFVSVN
-250 VAQELRER
+250 VAQELRKR

-278 KAEDTLTLLAAANN
+278 EAEDTLTLLAAADN
-292 ARTAIDDKLKEA
+292 ARDQIDNKLKET

-311 NSEITQ
+311 NSEIYKT
-317 KKQSIEA
+317 KQSIEK
-324 LEAGEK
+324 LESGEK
-330 QILAELDETNLAL
+330 RILAELDQSNLAL
-343 AAALSQGENL
+343 AAALSQ
-353 EQELSNTKQSLSKKL
+353 
-368 VIALG
+368 
-373 EKSEIEENNA
+373 
-383 ELRKNLQ
+383 RKNLQ
-390 NALSQGENLKQELSD
+390 QELDD
-405 TKQSLNNKLVIALG
+405 TKQSLDTKLTAALG

-427 NAELRK
+427 NTELRK

-439 VARLAADALAKSKLE
+439 IARLAADALAKSNLE
-454 EAKRKQLLLNQAEQE
+454 EAKRKELLLSQAERE
-469 IENQANNN
+469 IINQANKN
-477 KKSKEELIKAERQ
+477 KKSQDELIKAERQ

-502 KQLGELDALLTL
+502 KQLGELDVLLSL
-514 SEERELESKAQ
+514 SEERDQEQKAQ

-563 KLANQAEELANY
+563 KLTNQAEELANY

-587 MGQERVKI
+587 MGQERVRI

-608 PAGSSELSIDG
+608 SAGRSDLSKEG
-619 KKEISNVTEIL
+619 KSEISNVTEIL
-630 GSIMKDIPEN
+630 SSIMKNIPEN

-654 PLSGTGEFRDNWEL
+654 PLSGAGEFKDNWEL

-681 RDLNFSGSRL
+681 KELNFSGSRL
-691 AANGFGEYQPIN
+691 AANGFGEYQPISL
-703 NADTPEARAQ
+703 ADTPEARAL

>member
-105 STLTRDKET
+105 STLTLEKET

-136 LSQRDNLTLQIG
+136 LSQRDNLNLQIG
-148 RLQNDQQIAKQEIL
+148 SLKNDQQIAKQEIL
-162 ELQSERKVL
+162 ELQNERKVL
-171 SGDRDRL
+171 NDDRDRL

-215 DLSLAEQKVSE
+215 DLSLAEQNVSK

-292 ARTAIDDKLKEA
+292 ARTSIDNKLKET

-330 QILAELDETNLAL
+330 QILAELDESNLAL

-353 EQELSNTKQSLSKKL
+353 
-368 VIALG
+368 
-373 EKSEIEENNA
+373 
-383 ELRKNLQ
+383 R
-390 NALSQGENLKQELSD
+390 QELSD
-405 TKQSLNNKLVIALG
+405 TKQSLNNKLMIALG
-419 EKSEIEKN
+419 EKSEVEKN

-608 PAGSSELSIDG
+608 QAGSSDLSIDG

-654 PLSGTGEFRDNWEL
+654 PLSGTGEFKDNWEL
-668 SQARALSVVKYMI
+668 SQARALSVVQYMI

>member
-52 ESELNSLQDEIALIA
+52 ENELNSLQDEIALIA

-80 GLEVNTLANNLANTE
+80 GLELNALTGTLANTE

-105 STLTRDKET
+105 STLTRERET
-114 QAQLIENANSKIT
+114 QGQLISEANSKIT
-127 QFEAQVAGL
+127 LFEAQVAGL
-136 LSQRDNLTLQIG
+136 ISQRDNLNLQIG
-148 RLQNDQQIAKQEIL
+148 SLRDDKKLATTKIL
-162 ELQSERKVL
+162 ELQNESNNLK
-171 SGDRDRL
+171 SDRDQL

-188 IDAAA
+188 IDAAV

-201 QREVFESMVAALEQ
+201 QREVFESMIVALEQ
-215 DLSLAEQKVSE
+215 DLSDAEKRVDE
-226 KIGEISDLKQKLSQE
+226 KIDEVGVLQERLSEE
-241 EEARLVSIA
+241 EEARFVSVN
-250 VAQELRER
+250 VAQELRKR

-278 KAEDTLTLLAAANN
+278 EAEDTLTLLAAADN
-292 ARTAIDDKLKEA
+292 ARDQIDNKLKET

-311 NSEITQ
+311 NSEIY
-317 KKQSIEA
+317 KNKQSIEK
-324 LEAGEK
+324 LESGEK
-330 QILAELDETNLAL
+330 RILAELDQSNLAL
-343 AAALSQGENL
+343 AAALSQ
-353 EQELSNTKQSLSKKL
+353 
-368 VIALG
+368 
-373 EKSEIEENNA
+373 
-383 ELRKNLQ
+383 RKNLQ
-390 NALSQGENLKQELSD
+390 QELDD
-405 TKQSLNNKLVIALG
+405 TKQSLDTKLTAALG

-427 NAELRK
+427 NTELRK

-439 VARLAADALAKSKLE
+439 IARLAADALAKSNLE
-454 EAKRKQLLLNQAEQE
+454 EAKRKQLLLSQAERE
-469 IENQANNN
+469 IINQANKN
-477 KKSKEELIKAERQ
+477 KKSQDELIKAERQ

-502 KQLGELDALLTL
+502 KQLGELDVLLSL
-514 SEERELESKAQ
+514 SEERDQEQKAQ

-563 KLANQAEELANY
+563 KLTNQAEELANY

-587 MGQERVKI
+587 MGQERVRI

-608 PAGSSELSIDG
+608 SAGRSDLSKEGKSEIL
-619 KKEISNVTEIL
+619 NVTEIL
-630 GSIMKDIPEN
+630 SSIMKNIPEN

-654 PLSGTGEFRDNWEL
+654 PLSGAGEFKDNWEL

-681 RDLNFSGSRL
+681 KELNFSGSRL
-691 AANGFGEYQPIN
+691 AANGFGEYQPISLE
-703 NADTPEARAQ
+703 DTPEARAL

>member
-52 ESELNSLQDEIALIA
+52 ENELNSLQDEIALIA

-80 GLEVNTLANNLANTE
+80 GLELSALTGTLANTE

-105 STLTRDKET
+105 STLTRERET
-114 QAQLIENANSKIT
+114 QGQLISEANSKIT
-127 QFEAQVAGL
+127 LFEAQVAGL
-136 LSQRDNLTLQIG
+136 ISQRDNLNLQIG
-148 RLQNDQQIAKQEIL
+148 SLRDDKKLATTKIL
-162 ELQSERKVL
+162 ELQNESNNLK
-171 SGDRDRL
+171 SDRDQL

-188 IDAAA
+188 IDAAV

-201 QREVFESMVAALEQ
+201 QREVFESMIVALEQ
-215 DLSLAEQKVSE
+215 DLSDAEKRVDE
-226 KIGEISDLKQKLSQE
+226 KIDEVGVLQERLSEE
-241 EEARLVSIA
+241 EEARFVSVN
-250 VAQELRER
+250 VAQELRKR

-278 KAEDTLTLLAAANN
+278 EAEDTLTLLAAADN
-292 ARTAIDDKLKEA
+292 ARDQIDNKLKET

-311 NSEITQ
+311 NSEIYKT
-317 KKQSIEA
+317 KQSIEK
-324 LEAGEK
+324 LESGEK
-330 QILAELDETNLAL
+330 RILAELDQSNLAL
-343 AAALSQGENL
+343 AAALSQ
-353 EQELSNTKQSLSKKL
+353 
-368 VIALG
+368 
-373 EKSEIEENNA
+373 
-383 ELRKNLQ
+383 RKNLQ
-390 NALSQGENLKQELSD
+390 QELDD
-405 TKQSLNNKLVIALG
+405 TKQSLDTKLTAALG

-427 NAELRK
+427 NTELRK

-439 VARLAADALAKSKLE
+439 IARLAADALAKSNLE
-454 EAKRKQLLLNQAEQE
+454 EAKRKELLLSQAERE
-469 IENQANNN
+469 IINQANKN
-477 KKSKEELIKAERQ
+477 KKSQDELIKAERQ

-502 KQLGELDALLTL
+502 KQLGELDVLLSL
-514 SEERELESKAQ
+514 SEERDQEQKAQ

-563 KLANQAEELANY
+563 KLTNQAEELANY

-587 MGQERVKI
+587 MGQERVRI

-608 PAGSSELSIDG
+608 SAGRSDLSKDG
-619 KKEISNVTEIL
+619 KSEISNVTEIL
-630 GSIMKDIPEN
+630 SSIMKNIPEN

-654 PLSGTGEFRDNWEL
+654 PLSGAGEFKDNWEL

-681 RDLNFSGSRL
+681 KELNFSGSRL
-691 AANGFGEYQPIN
+691 AANGFGEYQPISLE
-703 NADTPEARAQ
+703 DTPEARAL

>member
-52 ESELNSLQDEIALIA
+52 ESELNNLQDEIALIA

-80 GLEVNTLANNLANTE
+80 GLELNSLAGTLSDTE
-95 SELQRQATLI
+95 RELQRQATLI
-105 STLTRDKET
+105 STLTKEREE
-114 QAQLIENANSKIT
+114 QAQLIGEANSKIT

-136 LSQRDNLTLQIG
+136 LSQRDNLNLQIG
-148 RLQNDQQIAKQEIL
+148 SLKDNQEAATEKIL
-162 ELQSERKVL
+162 ELQNESANLK
-171 SGDRDRL
+171 SDRDQL
-178 ELALASARNE
+178 ELALATARNE
-188 IDAAA
+188 IDAAT

-201 QREVFESMVAALEQ
+201 QREVFESMIATLEQ
-215 DLSLAEQKVSE
+215 DLSDAEQKVTEKVDEIGLLQERLSE
-226 KIGEISDLKQKLSQE
+226 E
-241 EEARLVSIA
+241 EEARIVSIA
-250 VAQELRER
+250 VAEELRER

-278 KAEDTLTLLAAANN
+278 KAEETLTLLAAADS
-292 ARTAIDDKLKEA
+292 ARSAIDNRLKET

-311 NSEITQ
+311 NSEIIQ
-317 KKQSIEA
+317 KKQSIEK
-324 LEAGEK
+324 LETGEK
-330 QILAELDETNLAL
+330 QILAELDKSNLAL

-353 EQELSNTKQSLSKKL
+353 
-368 VIALG
+368 
-373 EKSEIEENNA
+373 
-383 ELRKNLQ
+383 
-390 NALSQGENLKQELSD
+390 KQELSE
-405 TKQSLNNKLVIALG
+405 TKKSLNSKLMIALG

-427 NAELRK
+427 NTELRK

-439 VARLAADALAKSKLE
+439 VARLAADALAKSNLE
-454 EAKRKQLLLNQAEQE
+454 EAKRKQLLLNQAQRE
-469 IENQANNN
+469 IENQANKN
-477 KKSKEELIKAERQ
+477 KKSNEELLKAERQ

-502 KQLGELDALLTL
+502 KQLGELDELLSL
-514 SEERELESKAQ
+514 SEERDQERKAQ

-548 KLEENERKRLEEENN
+548 KLEENERKRLEEEND
-563 KLANQAEELANY
+563 KLTNQAEELANY

-587 MGQERVKI
+587 MGQERVRI

-608 PAGSSELSIDG
+608 STGSSNLSAEG
-619 KKEISNVTEIL
+619 KAEISNVTEIL
-630 GSIMKDIPEN
+630 GSVMKDIPDN
-640 IDWVIRVDGHTDNT
+640 IDWVIRVDGHTDDT
-654 PLSGTGEFRDNWEL
+654 PLSGVGEFKDNWEL

-681 RDLNFSGSRL
+681 TELNFSGSRL
-691 AANGFGEYQPIN
+691 AANGFGEHQPIN
-703 NADTPEARAQ
+703 IENTPEARAQ

>member
-52 ESELNSLQDEIALIA
+52 ESELNNLQDEIALIA

-80 GLEVNTLANNLANTE
+80 GLELNSLAGTLSDTE
-95 SELQRQATLI
+95 RELQRQATLI
-105 STLTRDKET
+105 STLTKEREE
-114 QAQLIENANSKIT
+114 QAQLIGEANSKIT

-136 LSQRDNLTLQIG
+136 LSQRDNLNLQIG
-148 RLQNDQQIAKQEIL
+148 SLQDNQEAATEKIL
-162 ELQSERKVL
+162 ELQNESANLKN
-171 SGDRDRL
+171 DRDQL
-178 ELALASARNE
+178 ELALATARNE
-188 IDAAA
+188 IDAAT

-201 QREVFESMVAALEQ
+201 QREVFESMIATLEQ
-215 DLSLAEQKVSE
+215 DLSDAEQKVTEKVDEIGLLQERLSE
-226 KIGEISDLKQKLSQE
+226 E
-241 EEARLVSIA
+241 EEARIVSIA
-250 VAQELRER
+250 VAEELRER

-278 KAEDTLTLLAAANN
+278 KAEETLTLLAAADN
-292 ARTAIDDKLKEA
+292 ARSAIDNRLKET

-311 NSEITQ
+311 NSEIIQ
-317 KKQSIEA
+317 KKQSIEK
-324 LEAGEK
+324 LETGEK
-330 QILAELDETNLAL
+330 QILAELDKSNLAL

-353 EQELSNTKQSLSKKL
+353 
-368 VIALG
+368 
-373 EKSEIEENNA
+373 
-383 ELRKNLQ
+383 
-390 NALSQGENLKQELSD
+390 KQEFSE
-405 TKQSLNNKLVIALG
+405 TKKSLNSKLMIALG

-427 NAELRK
+427 NTELRK

-439 VARLAADALAKSKLE
+439 VARLAADALAKSNLE
-454 EAKRKQLLLNQAEQE
+454 EAKRKQLLLNQAQRE
-469 IENQANNN
+469 IENQANKN
-477 KKSKEELIKAERQ
+477 KKSNDELLKAERQ

-502 KQLGELDALLTL
+502 KQLGELDELLSL
-514 SEERELESKAQ
+514 SEERDQERKAQ

-548 KLEENERKRLEEENN
+548 KLEENERKRLEEEND
-563 KLANQAEELANY
+563 KLTNQAEELANY

-587 MGQERVKI
+587 MGQERVRI

-608 PAGSSELSIDG
+608 STGSSNLSAEG
-619 KKEISNVTEIL
+619 KAEISNVTEIL
-630 GSIMKDIPEN
+630 GSVMKDIPEN
-640 IDWVIRVDGHTDNT
+640 IDWVIRVDGHTDDT
-654 PLSGTGEFRDNWEL
+654 PLSGVGEFKDNWEL

-681 RDLNFSGSRL
+681 TELNFSGSRL

-703 NADTPEARAQ
+703 IEGTPEARAQ